1 MGLRGSMG
9 TASSPKANGKSL
21 SLFWSPSKSTKAP
34 LSLSLI
40 ESSSTN
46 VPVRPTMEEVIAFGG
61 IPKASTGVRSSSK
74 LA

>member
-1 MGLRGSMG
+1 
-9 TASSPKANGKSL
+9 
-21 SLFWSPSKSTKAP
+21 
-34 LSLSLI
+34 
-40 ESSSTN
+40 